1 MNEDNL
7 NKTITI
13 GWLLLM
19 LIPLAALVESIPD
32 PATIES
38 EASDVVSMIETTS
51 ITTDTTTTTI
61 TTTTSYSETT
71 YTTTTTSDP
80 KNNLLYLGEY
90 TGTYFKGDMCPC
102 YGKAGRILIDCY
114 PKEDTYKGSVA
125 AVAISD
131 QYGFDMNGKTM
142 IYIEIPSYPEMNGW
156 YSIDDQNADGNIID
170 FYFPDYALCPWQ
182 NDGVTTVYAWII

>member
-1 MNEDNL
+1 MNENDL
-7 NKTITI
+7 NRTIII
-13 GWLLLM
+13 GWLMLM
-19 LIPLAALVESIPD
+19 LIAVASLV
-32 PATIES
+32 ATITQPPIES
-38 EASDVVSMIETTS
+38 EASDAVSVIETTS
-51 ITTDTTTTTI
+51 TTTTTV
-61 TTTTSYSETT
+61 TTVTTTSESETT

-142 IYIEIPSYPEMNGW
+142 IYIEIPAYPDMNGW
-156 YSIDDQNADGNIID
+156 YSVDDQNASPDIID
-170 FYFPDYALCPWQ
+170 FYFPGYALCPWQ
-182 NDGVTTVYAWII
+182 NDGVTAVYAWII